1 MIESFENVKVGDLVI
16 SHHRST
22 KRVVKVEGVTPTQ
35 LVVTGGERFRKKDGY
50 GIGSGGFY
58 YSYITIPKD
67 GEVESVRKG
76 EMVKTVCYSAKKV
89 LESYNISYEQA
100 LKIKEILNV

>member
-1 MIESFENVKVGDLVI
+1 MKEIFENVKVGDLLI
-16 SHHRST
+16 SHSRIT
-22 KRVVKVEGVTPTQ
+22 KSVVKVERVTPTQ
-35 LVVTGGERFRKKDGY
+35 LVITGGERFRKKDGY

-58 YSYITIPKD
+58 YSYITIPKE
-67 GEVESVRKG
+67 GEVEQIKKQNVV
-76 EMVKTVCYSAKKV
+76 ETVCYSAKKV

>member
-1 MIESFENVKVGDLVI
+1 MENFENVKVGDLLI
-16 SHHRST
+16 SHRRST
-22 KRVVKVEGVTPTQ
+22 KSVVKVERVTPTQ
-35 LVVTGGERFRKKDGY
+35 LVVTGGERFRKKGGY

-58 YSYITIPKD
+58 HSYITIPKE
-67 GEVESVRKG
+67 GEAESIKKRNVVE
-76 EMVKTVCYSAKKV
+76 TVCYSAKKV